1 MMSLHRVP
9 RLFAITTAVLLAIFA
24 GSAQAELTL
33 TAEGVSRGF
42 KLTTFAFNFPTGD
55 TLPPI
60 HNGGAFGVLFTNRGL
75 LVTDESDSSI
85 RLIDHDCDGQD
96 ASKIVPTASY
106 ALPAGMAKVQLQG
119 KPKYYLVTSAS
130 EVFQI
135 NGDGTPIR
143 KVATIDGDF
152 DLSAIAGD
160 PHFET
165 LIVTAPFCH
174 NSFDCSGGIFFV
186 DPLTGTSTEVG
197 PGFVVTS
204 VQVDAADNIFID
216 FVFFG
221 AIWFNPDF
229 SINSL
234 FPLNFTEG
242 SVLGTGALSDHIFQ
256 ITKTGELWEQ
266 KLDGTDLT
274 MIASGGDLA
283 PLATADPHNGSL
295 IFTNQDK
302 VVRLSGGGLAS
313 GDGETEVDSC
323 PNVQN

>member
-1 MMSLHRVP
+1 MSLNRVS
-9 RLFAITTAVLLAIFA
+9 RLFAITTATLLAIFA
-24 GSAQAELTL
+24 ANAQAELTL

-60 HNGGAFGVLFTNRGL
+60 HNGGAFGVFFTNRGL
-75 LVTDESDSSI
+75 LVTDETDSSI

-106 ALPAGMAKVQLQG
+106 ALPGGMAKVQLQG

-152 DLSAIAGD
+152 DLCAIAGD

-174 NSFDCSGGIFFV
+174 NSFACSGGIFFV
-186 DPLTGTSTEVG
+186 DPVAGTSTEVA

-204 VQVDAADNIFID
+204 VQVDAAYNIFID
-216 FVFFG
+216 FVFYG
-221 AIWFNPDF
+221 AVWFNPDF
-229 SINSL
+229 SINSS
-234 FPLNFTEG
+234 FPLNFSEG
-242 SVLGTGALSDHIFQ
+242 SVFGTGALSDHIFQ
-256 ITKTGELWEQ
+256 ITETGEIWEQ

-313 GDGETEVDSC
+313 DDGETQVNTC
-323 PNVQN
+323 Q